1 MTAMLKSLFTLS
13 VCVLLGVAG
22 TVVMRQTAVADF
34 PKTNSGEIYINFPGA
49 TGYPIKT
56 GTMVVPDQDT
66 SQAAAGSPL
75 SRYDVQIGQMIAL
88 TAYWCGESD
97 ENGVEGVEW
106 NYVAAGGEIFMGK
119 FSIRCNQAQNIL
131 STYGVR
137 QPEQIRIHYRGNPR
151 EVSVAFLDL
160 NEAEI
165 PKFQDLVQTFRPQC
179 MEDSQI
185 CPGDR
190 LE

>member
-1 MTAMLKSLFTLS
+1 MLKSLFTLS
-13 VCVLLGVAG
+13 LCVVSGLAGAVAI
-22 TVVMRQTAVADF
+22 RQAAVADF
-34 PKTNSGEIYINFPGA
+34 PKTNSGKLYINFPGA

-66 SQAAAGSPL
+66 SQAASGSRL
-75 SRYDVQIGQMIAL
+75 SGYDVQIGQMIAL
-88 TAYWCGESD
+88 TAYWCGEAD
-97 ENGVEGVEW
+97 DNGVEGVEW
-106 NYVAAGGEIFMGK
+106 NYIADSGEVFMGR

-131 STYGVR
+131 STYGVK

-151 EVSVAFLDL
+151 DVSVAFLDL
-160 NEAEI
+160 NEQEI
-165 PKFQDLVQTFRPQC
+165 SKFQALVQTFRPQC
-179 MEDSQI
+179 LEDSQI

>member
-1 MTAMLKSLFTLS
+1 MLKSLFTLS
-13 VCVLLGVAG
+13 LCVLSGLAGAVAI
-22 TVVMRQTAVADF
+22 RQAAVADF
-34 PKTNSGEIYINFPGA
+34 PKTNSGKLYINFPGA

-66 SQAAAGSPL
+66 SQAAAGSRL

-88 TAYWCGESD
+88 TAYWCGEAD
-97 ENGVEGVEW
+97 DNGVEGVEW
-106 NYVAAGGEIFMGK
+106 NYIAGGGEVFMGR

-151 EVSVAFLDL
+151 DVSVAFLDL
-160 NEAEI
+160 NEQEI
-165 PKFQDLVQTFRPQC
+165 SKFQALVQTLRPQC